1 MPLIVS
7 LAWAATNSEIRR
19 NVEDMTF
26 KGLIRAKGRVLMS
39 GIFVVA
45 GWQAFIEPGGR
56 ADKAEALGLPEAD
69 LLVKVNGLTM
79 MAAGTALGL
88 GIKPKLAALAL
99 VGALIPTTLA
109 GHPFWN
115 DTDPA
120 LRNQQLIQV
129 LKNIGLMGG
138 LLLVVAD

>member
-1 MPLIVS
+1 MPLMVS

-45 GWQAFIEPGGR
+45 GWQAFTEPGGR

-115 DTDPA
+115 DTDPV

>member
-1 MPLIVS
+1 M
-7 LAWAATNSEIRR
+7 
-19 NVEDMTF
+19 F

-39 GIFVVA
+39 GIFVIA
-45 GWQAFIEPGGR
+45 GWQAFTEPGGR
-56 ADKAEALGLPEAD
+56 ADKAEALGLPEPD

-88 GIKPKLAALAL
+88 GFKPKLAALAL